1 MAAND
6 DKKPKFIIDNDAG
19 GDDAMAIFLGLL
31 YEKYFDGPKL
41 VALTTANGNTKE
53 DNVYHNNQKVLKV
66 ANRQDQEG
74 ALHCV
79 CLDAVS
85 TLEDVYPN
93 GYLSVPIYR
102 GSKESIVTT
111 PKVSDYYG
119 VDGLG
124 DTGETFPDLVPA
136 QTEGAVNALIKYS
149 KLYEGNLT
157 VITIGTL
164 TNVALAIKLD
174 PDFLSRLSHLYIGA
188 GHIHSEK
195 YPLPEFNA
203 RMDVE
208 AYHIAVRN
216 ATPDKVTIFPFS
228 QTKEYLTFSKD
239 WRFNT
244 LGKIDTEIIK
254 EQNKYEKVALNNEET
269 WQALDPAT
277 VALYLRPDLVVEYKY
292 SKHDVHVCGDK
303 RGIMKNDFVEK
314 DKANVR
320 VAYAVKAEDYKVF
333 LLNVFGAELND
344 PSRSKKALSMEVK
357 FDDQTRVKQLRYF
370 NTRQENKITLYMCM
384 LAKEE
389 AGRVRLKEPSDHH
402 EWGPTGLMPIRS
414 RGEPNGLP
422 GLRLDVQ

>member
-1 MAAND
+1 MRLKLPVMIVLRAIFVCLFVCVCVQCD

-66 ANRQDQEG
+66 ANRQD
-74 ALHCV
+74 
-79 CLDAVS
+79 
-85 TLEDVYPN
+85 
-93 GYLSVPIYR
+93 VPIYR

-111 PKVSDYYG
+111 PKVSNYYG

-208 AYHIAVRN
+208 AYHIVVRN
-216 ATPDKVTIFPFS
+216 ASPDKVTIFPFS

-254 EQNKYEKVALNNEET
+254 EQNKYEKVALDNEET

-277 VALYLRPDLVVEYKY
+277 VALYLRPDLVAEYKY

-344 PSRSKKALSMEVK
+344 PSRSKKA
-357 FDDQTRVKQLRYF
+357 
-370 NTRQENKITLYMCM
+370 
-384 LAKEE
+384 
-389 AGRVRLKEPSDHH
+389 
-402 EWGPTGLMPIRS
+402 
-414 RGEPNGLP
+414 
-422 GLRLDVQ
+422 

>member
-1 MAAND
+1 MWFRIIFVFLFVCVCVHCSSSE

-53 DNVYHNNQKVLKV
+53 DNVYHNNQKVLRV
-66 ANRQDQEG
+66 AKRQD
-74 ALHCV
+74 
-79 CLDAVS
+79 
-85 TLEDVYPN
+85 
-93 GYLSVPIYR
+93 VPIYR

-111 PKVSDYYG
+111 PSVTDYYG

-124 DTGETFPDLVPA
+124 DTGETYSDLVPA
-136 QTEGAVNALIKYS
+136 QTESAVNALINYS

-164 TNVALAIKLD
+164 TNVALAVKLD
-174 PDFLSRLSHLYIGA
+174 PNFLSRLNHLYIGA
-188 GHIHSEK
+188 GHIQSEK

-208 AYHIAVRN
+208 AYHIVVKN

-254 EQNKYEKVALNNEET
+254 EQNKYERIALENEET

-277 VALYLRPDLVVEYKY
+277 VALYLRPDLVAEYKY
-292 SKHDVHVCGDK
+292 SKHDVYVCGDK
-303 RGIMKNDFVEK
+303 RGIMKHDFVEK
-314 DKANVR
+314 EKANVR
-320 VAYAVKAEDYKVF
+320 VAYAVKAEDYQVF

-344 PSRSKKALSMEVK
+344 PARSKKA
-357 FDDQTRVKQLRYF
+357 
-370 NTRQENKITLYMCM
+370 
-384 LAKEE
+384 
-389 AGRVRLKEPSDHH
+389 
-402 EWGPTGLMPIRS
+402 
-414 RGEPNGLP
+414 
-422 GLRLDVQ
+422 